1 MKKILITDDDYEF
14 LKDLQ
19 HELKTQTNDGNA
31 DPVYW
36 GVMETKEYAAP
47 SGCGEEKIHLGDG
60 MVVDL
65 KEAVRHVREYLPD
78 YQKKVGKF
86 WEEEVDKDDIEEVAD
101 FIRNMMEMQADI
113 VEVEERS
120 FISRETGAFLTKR
133 ACQEYIT
140 RCGYNHSRPHTY
152 AMTAYRNHELGRL
165 LKILK
170 TMEIEDTEF

>member
-1 MKKILITDDDYEF
+1 MPQIKLSQDDAKF
-14 LKDLQ
+14 LRDLQ
-19 HELKTQTNDGNA
+19 NELLTQPNDGNA

-36 GVMETKEYAAP
+36 GVMETKEDAAP
-47 SGCGEEKIHLGDG
+47 SGCGEKKIHLGDG

-65 KEAVRHVREYLPD
+65 KEAVCHVREYLPD

-86 WEEEVDKDDIEEVAD
+86 WEEVVDKDDIEEVAD
-101 FIRNMMEMQADI
+101 FIRNMMKMQADI

-140 RCGYNHSRPHTY
+140 RCGYNHSMPHTY
-152 AMTAYRNHELGRL
+152 AMTAYRNYELARL

-170 TMEIEDTEF
+170 TMEINED